1 MKKKVE
7 IDELRT
13 QVQHSWLQ
21 NEAFLLKR
29 RLENCNLFKNRTFPR
44 ILTLTMW
51 KSIKSWAK
59 NILHILCVVYCS
71 PANCKSLQK
80 YPFFKIQLCGQL
92 YYQTWWSSGIS
103 LDFRSFCQKEC
114 RFESH
119 QYLRFFLLFLPF
131 KNCNFTEIC
140 HYNCSLKDLKPNIF
154 SEPVMWILTIVYW
167 WIITIDNLSFNLH
180 HWLFFLKVSE
190 L

>member
-1 MKKKVE
+1 MGFEPPVN
-7 IDELRT
+7 LF
-13 QVQHSWLQ
+13 WLTCWSILLLWRPK
-21 NEAFLLKR
+21 NLILLK
-29 RLENCNLFKNRTFPR
+29 FRTFPH
-44 ILTLTMW
+44 ILTHTMW

-114 RFESH
+114 GFESH
-119 QYLRFFLLFLPF
+119 HWLRIFFAFLPF
-131 KNCNFTEIC
+131 KNCNFIKIC
-140 HYNCSLKDLKPNIF
+140 HYNCSLKDLEPNIF